1 MDVLLPILYNSV
13 LCFCITI
20 KGSQKQPPSLRLPG
34 PTVHPPEPAIVVPHT
49 ADELLPLA
57 DQVVDIF
64 WQLRRCGESWDDVQ
78 PTQEYFGMDANAIT
92 LESSSRRMHKHLVFE
107 VVAEFLRDM
116 YREDED
122 DNSELYPLVP
132 PRPTKWKQY
141 YKEQDPPKTLD
152 VLKPVVRLHVMH
164 TVGQQVALQKVPRK
178 WSTRRKDDGVDRV
191 LVKELHEEEP
201 EWVSYE
207 SDTVNIKLQLSEAI
221 FQLLLTDTVHT
232 LRNVQ
237 HRIAVSQLPEF

>member
-34 PTVHPPEPAIVVPHT
+34 LTVHPPEPAIVVPHT

-78 PTQEYFGMDANAIT
+78 PTQEYFGVDANAIT